1 MRTREASL
9 AELIADLLAEGPLT
23 GFEICRS
30 LQHRHSVP
38 LKGREGAL
46 YAALTQIGREGWIV
60 SEKDPATGR
69 WRYMLPVLGDV
80 GPGDV
85 SLGDLNPGEANPGD
99 VGGAAE
105 EDS

>member
-1 MRTREASL
+1 MRAREASL

-30 LQHRHSVP
+30 LQHRYPVP

-46 YAALTQIGREGWIV
+46 YAALTQIEREGWIV

-69 WRYMLPVLGDV
+69 WRYMLPVLSDMGRGAV
-80 GPGDV
+80 GAPTEV
-85 SLGDLNPGEANPGD
+85 
-99 VGGAAE
+99 
-105 EDS
+105 DS